1 VTGARAAPW
10 WQCSAAGLAAAYRRG
25 DVTPV
30 QVLADCLARIDAV
43 NPQLNAIVALRREA
57 AMQDAARSA
66 QRFADGTA
74 LSMLDGIPLAV
85 KDNIPSA
92 DLPTTW
98 GSLAGRSYRPAHD
111 ELALARA
118 RAAGAIVVGKTNVP
132 EFTLEGYTA
141 NPLFGVTRNPWN
153 PALTPGGS
161 SGGSVAAV
169 AAGMVPL
176 ALGTD
181 GGGSTRRPASH
192 TGLVGFKPSIGAIAR
207 DHALPPLLLDFEVIG
222 PIARDVADVR
232 LLFEA
237 LRGPHAGDYASFA
250 AAAPRPS
257 FAPGLRVLYVP
268 TLDDAPVDPCI
279 AVACLQATERLQS
292 MGHAV
297 TVGAMPIDVSL
308 GTTDWP
314 QVGQIGMAWLFAR
327 HPRWQDG
334 ASEKY
339 RAMARAGAQV
349 PAHRLW
355 QLLAQTARL
364 RSDAARLFTQFD
376 LVVTPATAALP
387 WAADQAYPDSID
399 GRPVGPRGHGI
410 FTAWVNA
417 AGLPAVAVP
426 CQPSADGL
434 PTGVQMIGAYGSDIA
449 LLQCASAFEATAAQA
464 WQWPRL

>member
-1 VTGARAAPW
+1 
-10 WQCSAAGLAAAYRRG
+10 
-25 DVTPV
+25 
-30 QVLADCLARIDAV
+30 
-43 NPQLNAIVALRREA
+43 
-57 AMQDAARSA
+57 
-66 QRFADGTA
+66 
-74 LSMLDGIPLAV
+74 
-85 KDNIPSA
+85 
-92 DLPTTW
+92 
-98 GSLAGRSYRPAHD
+98 
-111 ELALARA
+111 
-118 RAAGAIVVGKTNVP
+118 
-132 EFTLEGYTA
+132 
-141 NPLFGVTRNPWN
+141 
-153 PALTPGGS
+153 
-161 SGGSVAAV
+161 
-169 AAGMVPL
+169 
-176 ALGTD
+176 
-181 GGGSTRRPASH
+181 
-192 TGLVGFKPSIGAIAR
+192 
-207 DHALPPLLLDFEVIG
+207 LLDFEVIG

-434 PTGVQMIGAYGSDIA
+434 PTGVQMIGAYGCEIA